1 MIHDIKAAGCCE
13 ENKPFSRKLEGES
26 NQEDLDTNESGAEGS

>member
-26 NQEDLDTNESGAEGS
+26 NQEDLESGAEGS